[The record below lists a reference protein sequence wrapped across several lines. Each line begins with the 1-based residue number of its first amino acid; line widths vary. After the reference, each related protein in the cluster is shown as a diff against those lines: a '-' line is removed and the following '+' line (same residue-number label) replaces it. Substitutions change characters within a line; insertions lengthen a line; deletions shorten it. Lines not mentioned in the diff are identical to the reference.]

1 MLLVVC
7 KVYCIKKLS
16 VVVVGGWFLRF
27 MLELS
32 PVGVVVQRGC
42 RAVLLAGMPGL

>member
-1 MLLVVC
+1 
-7 KVYCIKKLS
+7 
-16 VVVVGGWFLRF
+16 

-42 RAVLLAGMPGL
+42 RAVLLAGMPGCKTDVWFLQWNRGSPFISKKFFQSDL

>member
-1 MLLVVC
+1 
-7 KVYCIKKLS
+7 
-16 VVVVGGWFLRF
+16 

-42 RAVLLAGMPGL
+42 RAVLLAGMPGVVRLMFGFFSGTGVRPLFLKKVFIHV